1 MQVGR
6 ILLMDEL
13 ALGLARHELRDDEHL
28 LGLLLKLLRQ
38 LLDRT
43 VVEDVGEAVMHAD
56 GLTTALGAIL
66 AQVAQIRR
74 QGEVVEV
81 DVVIVDVPRAIGMDG
96 DAVLPTG

>member
-1 MQVGR
+1 
-6 ILLMDEL
+6 
-13 ALGLARHELRDDEHL
+13 
-28 LGLLLKLLRQ
+28 
-38 LLDRT
+38 
-43 VVEDVGEAVMHAD
+43 MHAD

-96 DAVLPTG
+96 DARLAYRVAMLLLAGDLGTNRNSCSTRNR